1 MVIKM
6 VTRDNNVFRMVSRI
20 VRMVSM
26 ANLVIRIA
34 SKRSG
39 LPSVYLVWWGNGS
52 NYNII

>member
-6 VTRDNNVFRMVSRI
+6 VTRDTNVFIMVSRI

-26 ANLVIRIA
+26 VSLVIRIA

-39 LPSVYLVWWGNGS
+39 LSSVYFVWWGNVS